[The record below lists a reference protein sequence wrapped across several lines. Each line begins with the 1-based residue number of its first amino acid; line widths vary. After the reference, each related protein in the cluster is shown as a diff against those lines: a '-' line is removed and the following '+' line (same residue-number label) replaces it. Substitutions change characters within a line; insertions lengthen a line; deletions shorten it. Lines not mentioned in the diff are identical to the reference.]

1 MTDDVVHVLVAALT
15 GGWLVSGVLAL
26 CHQRVAAAILNVLC
40 AAPVAVITLIPFAR
54 VAFDSAAYIRQYG
67 QAAMRDFGFTFICF
81 VLSGLAIAG
90 SLVSLRGKNWAFVVG
105 WLAMLPVVVA
115 LLYLAFWFKIF

>member
-1 MTDDVVHVLVAALT
+1 MTNDVAHVLVAALT
-15 GGWLVSGVLAL
+15 GAWLLSGVLAL
-26 CHQRVAAAILNVLC
+26 CHQRIAAAILNMLC
-40 AAPVAVITLIPFAR
+40 AAPIVAITLIRFAR
-54 VAFDSAAYIRQYG
+54 VAFYRASYIRQYG
-67 QAAMRDFGFTFICF
+67 QAAMNDFGFTFICL